1 MTRALRFAATVRSHL
16 TRVSKAN
23 VPRSRTPPVAAMKYI
38 LVTGGVISGI
48 GKGVIASSVGT
59 ILKSCGLQ
67 VTSIK
72 IDPYINIDAGT
83 FSPYEHG
90 EVYVL
95 DDGGEVDLDL
105 GNYERFLDITLHR
118 DNNITT
124 GKIYQHVINKERKGD
139 YLGKTV
145 QVVPHITDAIQEW
158 VQKVALIPVNDSN
171 QTPEVCIIELGGTIG
186 DIEGMPF
193 VEAFR
198 QFQFRVKRENFCCVH
213 VSLVPQPK
221 STGEHKT
228 KPTQASVRELR
239 GLGLSPDLIVC
250 RSENEI
256 TKAVKD
262 KISNFCHVEPRQ
274 VLCMHDVPSIYHVP
288 IFMEE
293 QGIVE
298 LFAER
303 LHLQVPIPRPPRRLM
318 YKWRDLALKTERL
331 RREVT
336 IALVGKYIKLQDAY
350 SSVIKALQHAALA
363 SNHRLMIMYIDAEEL
378 EPTMKAEHPV
388 KFHAAWQNLC
398 IADGIIVPGGFG
410 SRGVEGKIA
419 AIEWARKNK
428 KPFLGVCLGLQC
440 AVIEFSRNVLGWQDA
455 NSAEIDSKTSHPVII
470 EMPEHNVGQMGGT
483 MRLGKRETIF
493 NTEDSLLR
501 KLYQNA
507 EKIEER
513 HRHRYEVNPSYVS
526 ELEKAG
532 LKFVGKDTSG
542 KRMEVI
548 ELSDHPYFV
557 GVQFHP
563 EYISR
568 PLKPSPPYMG
578 LVLASCGRLNGF
590 LLRGCR
596 MSPRQLSDVGSSSE
610 EEVHEPVPVCV
621 EEDVTGVPVRVSAP
635 SRESVKH
642 HDLHHT
648 SHHDLHHTSH
658 HDLHHASHQG
668 VHSGTMTPGF
678 SRSEDYRSVATC
690 NDDPD
695 QPSDTEDRLSS
706 QRCNGKI
713 LTTEEADK
721 AHDNNCLN
729 AKPSK
734 SGIEGIKRRIR
745 QAQKGTVKNCVKPR
759 SLAKDALKGND
770 YTGQKRFFFVVYV

>member
-1 MTRALRFAATVRSHL
+1 
-16 TRVSKAN
+16 
-23 VPRSRTPPVAAMKYI
+23 MKYI

-105 GNYERFLDITLHR
+105 GNYERFLDITLHK

-145 QVVPHITDAIQEW
+145 QVIICTRVLIEVPSLQ
-158 VQKVALIPVNDSN
+158 
-171 QTPEVCIIELGGTIG
+171 LGGTIG

-303 LHLQVPIPRPPRRLM
+303 LHLQVPAPRPRRLM
-318 YKWRDLALKTERL
+318 YKWRDLAVKTERL
-331 RREVT
+331 TREVT

-350 SSVIKALQHAALA
+350 SSVIKALQHSALA
-363 SNHRLMIMYIDAEEL
+363 CNHKLKIMYIDAEEL
-378 EPTMKAEHPV
+378 EPAMKTDHPV

-398 IADGIIVPGGFG
+398 TADGIIVPGGFG

-419 AIEWARKNK
+419 AIEWARKMK

-440 AVIEFSRNVLGWQDA
+440 AVIEFARSALGWQDA
-455 NSAEIDSKTSHPVII
+455 NSAEIDPTTSHPVII

-483 MRLGKRETIF
+483 MRLGKRETVF
-493 NTEDSLLR
+493 NTADSVLR
-501 KLYQNA
+501 KLYQNVDT
-507 EKIEER
+507 IEER
-513 HRHRYEVNPSYVS
+513 HRHRYEVNPAYVA
-526 ELEKAG
+526 EFEKAG

-548 ELSDHPYFV
+548 EFPNHPYFV

-578 LVLASCGRLNGF
+578 LILASCGRLNGY

-596 MSPRQLSDVGSSSE
+596 LSPRQLSDVGSSSE
-610 EEVHEPVPVCV
+610 EEALPVQAEAAISPK
-621 EEDVTGVPVRVSAP
+621 GPRVSLAGRD
-635 SRESVKH
+635 SLHHHELHHHELHH
-642 HDLHHT
+642 HDLHH
-648 SHHDLHHTSH
+648 SHAL
-658 HDLHHASHQG
+658 A
-668 VHSGTMTPGF
+668 PGF
-678 SRSEDYRSVATC
+678 SRSEDYRSVT
-690 NDDPD
+690 
-695 QPSDTEDRLSS
+695 SS
-706 QRCNGKI
+706 HEEPEEPARSEGHDVPPQFNGNA
-713 LTTEEADK
+713 LDGRDNEAYNGSPP
-721 AHDNNCLN
+721 H

-734 SGIEGIKRRIR
+734 SG
-745 QAQKGTVKNCVKPR
+745 QHD
-759 SLAKDALKGND
+759 S
-770 YTGQKRFFFVVYV
+770 